1 MFDLTFLGTSASVPS
16 AERNHPG
23 LLVDAGGH
31 RIMVDCGE
39 GTQRQLLR
47 SSAGFRR
54 LDRLLLTH
62 GHFDHVLGIP
72 GLFSTLRLRQST
84 DVMTIHGSP
93 GTLDV
98 VVRML
103 AGLWGEGR
111 APIPLQLVPLTEGRI
126 LDAGEFTRL
135 FPCASSRYRKL
146 RVFVREPSASP
157 SAARPPFGS
166 RRAGWSGAQGSGGR
180 ATSPSGGWQEDRFR
194 GGAGTARRAQ
204 EARR

>member
-47 SSAGFRR
+47 SSVGFRR

-93 GTLDV
+93 GTL
-98 VVRML
+98 
-103 AGLWGEGR
+103 A
-111 APIPLQLVPLTEGRI
+111 APWQTTAKVSGTKAIV
-126 LDAGEFTRL
+126 
-135 FPCASSRYRKL
+135 SSAIY
-146 RVFVREPSASP
+146 V
-157 SAARPPFGS
+157 AA
-166 RRAGWSGAQGSGGR
+166 A
-180 ATSPSGGWQEDRFR
+180 
-194 GGAGTARRAQ
+194 
-204 EARR
+204 